1 MNERETTPKPVDLA
15 ECDREPIQ
23 IPGCIQPHG
32 ALIAARLA
40 DSELLHV
47 SANVETFLGCP
58 PESMLGEPLFSAL
71 PPAITHPLQSA
82 LRDGRLTDRPSLVA
96 DRLQTLRGECS
107 LLAHQHADLL
117 FVEFELRDPSA
128 APDPNDLFSLLAQYA
143 DRLGQAAE
151 QRELLQA
158 AAEEVRRLTAFDRVL
173 VYQFDADQ
181 HGTVLAEVRN
191 ERLPS
196 YLNQRFPGSDIPQQA
211 RELYRTNRLRLIP
224 TADYQAVP
232 VVPTLRPD
240 TGQPLDLSYAALRSV
255 SPVHLEYMRNM
266 RTAAS
271 FSTSIL
277 VDGRL
282 WGLIACHHVEPKG
295 VLFPVR
301 AACDVLTQMLS
312 WQLAARERMAQLA
325 STARRKSLHTDL
337 LTHLGERADWRAA
350 LQELPRPLLD
360 LTDAQGVALV
370 EAGEVWQAG
379 VTPKPEQTLGL
390 AAWLDESSGAEPFV
404 SDSLAAVYPP
414 AADYAPSG
422 SGLLSLELSQFRRS
436 RVLWFRPELVQTV
449 AWAGD
454 PRTSERPGP
463 ETGRI
468 HPRQSFAAWQEMV
481 RGRSA
486 PWEPGAIEAAVEFRA
501 AVVAVILR
509 RAEELAALTSDLQR
523 ANRELEAFS
532 YTVSHDLRAPF
543 RHITGYSQLLKER
556 EAERLSETGRHY
568 LQSVVESAEYAG
580 RLVDYLLSFAQVG
593 RTALRYAWLDLRGLV
608 DDTVREL
615 GTEIGDRRVE
625 WRIGLLPKV
634 WADPILMK
642 LVLQNLLSNAL
653 KFTQRQEVAQ
663 IGVQCATAADQHV
676 FSVSDNGVGFDMR
689 YVDKLFGMFQRLHR
703 MEEFEGTGV
712 GLAHVRRIL
721 ERHGGRTWAESKP
734 GVGATFY
741 FSLPVKAG
749 TTSDA

>member
-1 MNERETTPKPVDLA
+1 MNEREPTPKPVDLA
-15 ECDREPIQ
+15 ECDREPIHR
-23 IPGCIQPHG
+23 PGSIQPHG
-32 ALIAARLA
+32 ALLAARLA
-40 DSELLHV
+40 DLRVLHASTNLEAFCERSSESVLDHDLY
-47 SANVETFLGCP
+47 
-58 PESMLGEPLFSAL
+58 SAL
-71 PPAITHPLQSA
+71 PGLAREPLAAA
-82 LRDGRLTDRPSLVA
+82 LRDERLTDRPSLVA
-96 DRLQTLRGECS
+96 DRLPTRAGECS
-107 LLAHQHADLL
+107 LLAHRHADLV
-117 FVEFELRDPSA
+117 FVEFELRDAAA
-128 APDPNDLFSLLAQYA
+128 APDPSQLFSLLAQYA

-151 QRELLQA
+151 LRELLQA
-158 AAEEVRRLTAFDRVL
+158 AAEEMRRLTEFDRVL

-181 HGTVLAEVRN
+181 HGTVVAEVRN

-196 YLNQRFPGSDIPQQA
+196 YLNQRFPASDIPRQA

-224 TADYQAVP
+224 SASYEAVP
-232 VVPTLRPD
+232 IVPALRPD

-282 WGLIACHHVEPKG
+282 WGLIACHHAEPKG

-312 WQLAARERMAQLA
+312 WQLTARERVAQLA

-350 LQELPRPLLD
+350 LEEMPQPLLE
-360 LTDAQGVALV
+360 LTGAQGVALV

-379 VTPKPEQTLGL
+379 VTPKPDQTLGL
-390 AAWLDESSGAEPFV
+390 SAWLDESSGAEPFV
-404 SDSLAAVYPP
+404 SDALAAVYPA
-414 AADYAPSG
+414 AADYAPSA
-422 SGLLSLELSQFRRS
+422 SGLLSLELSHFRRS

-454 PRTSERPGP
+454 PRTSERAGP
-463 ETGRI
+463 ETGHI
-468 HPRQSFAAWQEMV
+468 HPRQSFAAWQELV

-486 PWEPGAIEAAVEFRA
+486 PWEAGAIEAAVEFRT
-501 AVVAVILR
+501 AVVNVILR

-556 EAERLSETGRHY
+556 EAEHLSETGQHY
-568 LQSVVESAEYAG
+568 LQNVVESAEYAG

-593 RTALRYAWLDLRGLV
+593 RAALRYAQIDVRALV
-608 DDTVREL
+608 DDTIREL
-615 GTEIGDRRVE
+615 GSEIGSRRVE
-625 WRIGLLPKV
+625 WSIGPLPQV
-634 WADPILMK
+634 RADPILIK
-642 LVLQNLLSNAL
+642 LVVQNLLSNAL
-653 KFTQRQEVAQ
+653 KFTQRAEVAR
-663 IGVQCATAADQHV
+663 IGVQCARAADQHI

-703 MEEFEGTGV
+703 MEDFEGTGV
-712 GLAHVRRIL
+712 GLAHVRRIV
-721 ERHGGRTWAESKP
+721 ERHRGRTWAESTL

-741 FSLPVKAG
+741 FSLPVKAEAA
-749 TTSDA
+749 SDA